1 MKTGW
6 KTTMVVMTILAL
18 VGGLAIAGPGGG
30 PGWGRGQARG
40 RGPGMGPG
48 MGMGMGMG
56 PMHQGAAPMGPGAGG
71 LCPLGPAHT
80 NALGA
85 IAAWLDLTDEQ
96 KTQIR
101 TIQEQGKNDAEAAQ
115 EAVAVARDALHDA
128 VIGGAAEA
136 EIQAA
141 ATTVGEAISN
151 QAVLHA
157 KTVAAVKA
165 VLTDEQKKT
174 FDEKRAERP
183 GLRQRIPHAAG
194 PFCPWADPDN
204 PDQTVQPPMRGRGFG
219 GGPVPTEEI
228 FKAADRDKDGKL
240 TMEELKAFHD
250 TARGGRQLR
259 HQP

>member
-1 MKTGW
+1 
-6 KTTMVVMTILAL
+6 
-18 VGGLAIAGPGGG
+18 
-30 PGWGRGQARG
+30 
-40 RGPGMGPG
+40 MGPG
-48 MGMGMGMG
+48 MGMGRGMG
-56 PMHQGAAPMGPGAGG
+56 LGMQGAGPMGPGACG
-71 LCPLGPAHT
+71 LCPLGPAHS

-85 IAAWLDLTDEQ
+85 IGAWLDLTAEQ
-96 KTQIR
+96 RTQIR

-115 EAVAVARDALHDA
+115 DAVAAARDALHDA

-136 EIQAA
+136 EIRAA
-141 ATTVGEAISN
+141 ATTLGEAVSN

-165 VLTDEQKKT
+165 VLTDEQRKQ
-174 FDEKRAERP
+174 FDEMRTELP
-183 GLRQRIPHAAG
+183 GLRQRIPHRAGWGDPSEAQAGQAA
-194 PFCPWADPDN
+194 P
-204 PDQTVQPPMRGRGFG
+204 RGQGFG

-228 FKAADRDKDGKL
+228 FKAADTDKDGKL